1 MAHHVELLDEDST
14 FLVEFSPRQGN
25 PMNKAIAAILFLW
38 AGLLLG
44 VSFVAT
50 PAKFLA
56 PSLPMAQALDVGRW
70 TFHVLALIEW
80 GLVVVVAVL
89 VAIAWRSGTPRIGLV
104 AGLLAVVAAVLAV
117 ESFVLRPLLDARVLR
132 IIAGESVPPSQV
144 HNLYIALEAVLLVL
158 ILAAGIFSIR
168 HGSPINHEQ
177 S

>member
-1 MAHHVELLDEDST
+1 
-14 FLVEFSPRQGN
+14 
-25 PMNKAIAAILFLW
+25 MNKAIAAILFLW

-89 VAIAWRSGTPRIGLV
+89 VAIAWWSDTPRIGLV
-104 AGLLAVVAAVLAV
+104 AGLLAVVAALLAAQ
-117 ESFVLRPLLDARVLR
+117 SFLLRPLLDARIQR
-132 IIAGESVPPSQV
+132 IVAGESVPTSQG
-144 HNLYIALEAVLLVL
+144 HNLYIALEAVLLLL
-158 ILAAGIFSIR
+158 ILAAGILSIR
-168 HGSPINHEQ
+168 SDQ